1 MRALTLVLLLAL
13 TGCCTPKPEQPVM
26 VRIERVV
33 TPIPQELLTV
43 PAPVP
48 ALTADELRKDDRAV
62 ARWMFDSEMR
72 AVLLESQL
80 RRIAELYVKQVKEAE
95 EANKAKKP

>member
-1 MRALTLVLLLAL
+1 MRALTLAILLAL
-13 TGCCTPKPEQPVM
+13 AGCCTPKADQPVM

-33 TPIPQELLTV
+33 TPIPQELLTA

-48 ALTADELRKDDRAV
+48 PLSADELRKDDRAV

-72 AVLLESQL
+72 SVALESQL

-95 EANKAKKP
+95 AANKAVKP